1 MRLLSKVMPA
11 VRVQARLRVSD
22 WLKKR
27 SRGDETMKRYLF
39 GAALSG
45 VLLCAPV
52 MAQDA
57 SQTVEAVAQEPVV
70 TDAAPIAAPAV
81 APVAEPHELPLIS
94 APVAGYTYFHRAGAT
109 MAEQQADLAACR
121 PSVLAMVY
129 SEPGSDAVV
138 SGSGASTYT
147 PVYMPPSVSPGAAA
161 GAGVIALLA
170 VAVAVET
177 ERRMAARR
185 DMHLNYETCMVAR
198 GWSVVE
204 LDEETGRPLDRMGAS
219 RLTAALTPM
228 VGAPTPVGTVRRQF
242 NNDYRFASPEE
253 VGEMSLSL
261 QTLDDEYFGER
272 QGSNNM
278 LARNSREDHRR
289 ERERLE
295 RANARTEA
303 RRALMAGRP
312 GKGASPVDVTAIGDL
327 PEGSALIA
335 IASRGPSVRLVNVGA
350 QTGEQADALLA
361 TALDGVQFFAVPAGD
376 WRLTSLSTSA
386 PATSLCLGAPSFNA
400 AAGEVVYAGAFGV
413 DGQPDLALDGVRE
426 QLAARPDLAERVRA
440 ASYRNGVTFDCG
452 GASFLAAF
460 HINGAPFEEGYTGA
474 RMVTAAE

>member
-1 MRLLSKVMPA
+1 
-11 VRVQARLRVSD
+11 
-22 WLKKR
+22 
-27 SRGDETMKRYLF
+27 MKRYWL
-39 GAALSG
+39 GAALSS

-52 MAQDA
+52 MAQEA
-57 SQTVEAVAQEPVV
+57 SQTVEAAAQQPVAA
-70 TDAAPIAAPAV
+70 DAAPAV
-81 APVAEPHELPLIS
+81 APVAGPHDLPLIS

-121 PSVLAMVY
+121 PAVLAMVY
-129 SEPGSDAVV
+129 SEPGSDVV
-138 SGSGASTYT
+138 SSGAGSSTYT

-177 ERRMAARR
+177 ERRMAATR
-185 DMHLNYETCMVAR
+185 DMHLNYENCMVAR
-198 GWSVVE
+198 AWSVVV
-204 LDEETGRPLDRMGAS
+204 LDEETGRTLDRMGAS
-219 RLTAALTPM
+219 RLMAALTPM
-228 VGAPTPVGTVRRQF
+228 VGAPTPAGTVRRQF
-242 NNDYRFASPEE
+242 NNDYRFASPED

-272 QGSNNM
+272 QASNNM
-278 LARNSREDHRR
+278 LQRNTREDNRR
-289 ERERLE
+289 ARERLE

-303 RRALMAGRP
+303 RRVLMAGRP

-350 QTGEQADALLA
+350 QAGEQADALLA
-361 TALDGVQFFAVPAGD
+361 TSLDGVQFFAVPAGD
-376 WRLTSLSTSA
+376 WRLTSLSTAA
-386 PATSLCLGAPSFNA
+386 PATSLCLGAPSFNV
-400 AAGEVVYAGAFGV
+400 AAGEIVYAGAFGV

-426 QLAARPDLAERVRA
+426 QLVARPDLAERVRA

-460 HINGAPFEEGYTGA
+460 HINGAPFEDSYTGVRVVA
-474 RMVTAAE
+474 VAE